1 MLRIYKNV
9 YNYLLNTLS
18 KWKANSLSKPEYQE
32 DTLSEFSPVQ
42 YDGKYFLSSSQNSH
56 EKPMANNLTQG

>member
-32 DTLSEFSPVQ
+32 HTLSEFSPVQ
-42 YDGKYFLSSSQNSH
+42 YFLSISQNSH
-56 EKPMANNLTQG
+56 EKPIANNLTQG